1 MQLQVAMAG
10 CYPKVE
16 NMSFAAVKIIHIIS
30 IIASYILFSLRGIW
44 MMRDSP
50 LLKQR
55 WVKIFPHV
63 IDTILLV
70 SAIALVTMIQQ
81 YPGFHIW
88 LSAKIGGLFLYI
100 FLGMVAL
107 RFGKTRRI
115 KITSW
120 VLAQIVFFYIVLV
133 ALTKSPTL
141 IS

>member
-1 MQLQVAMAG
+1 MQAAMVG
-10 CYPKVE
+10 CSPKVE
-16 NMSFAAVKIIHIIS
+16 NMSFAAIKIIHIIS

-44 MMRDSP
+44 MIRDSP
-50 LLKQR
+50 LLKRR
-55 WVKIFPHV
+55 WVKILPHV

-88 LSAKIGGLFLYI
+88 LSAKTGGLLLYI
-100 FLGMVAL
+100 FFGMIAL

-141 IS
+141 IF